1 MMVFILLFAVL
12 LLSYSN
18 GANDNFKGVATL
30 WSSKILS
37 YKQAITLTTVA
48 TILGSVAAFFFATTL
63 LNNFSGKGLVPN
75 DIVKSS
81 NFILAVALGAGI
93 TVLVAT
99 IFGYPISTTH
109 ALVGGLIGAGV
120 IAVGKNLNI
129 SILGK
134 VFFLPLI
141 ISPIIAAFFSI
152 MLYKILKNLKTDN
165 LRFINVAHIFSAATV
180 CFSRGLNDTP
190 KIVSLLLVVNYFK
203 LPVNFFIIAIV
214 MAIGGILNS
223 KKVAETLSH
232 KLASLTPV
240 QGLGAN
246 VVTGLLVIASSYFG
260 LPVSTTHVGVS
271 SIYGV
276 GVISG
281 NTNNKELIKILLSW
295 IFTLP
300 VAICSSMLIYFIIIK
315 I

>member
-1 MMVFILLFAVL
+1 MMILILFFAVL

-37 YKQAITLTTVA
+37 YKQAITLTTIA
-48 TILGSVAAFFFATTL
+48 TVLGSVVAFFFATTL

-81 NFILAVALGAGI
+81 SFVLAVALGAGI
-93 TVLVAT
+93 TVLLAT
-99 IFGYPISTTH
+99 IFGFPVSTTH
-109 ALVGGLIGAGV
+109 ALVGGLIGAGI

-129 SILGK
+129 SMLGK
-134 VFFLPLI
+134 TFFLPLI
-141 ISPIIAAFFSI
+141 ISPVISAIFSI
-152 MLYKILKNLKTDN
+152 FLYKILKGLKTN
-165 LRFINVAHIFSAATV
+165 NHRFINVLHIFSAAAV

-203 LPVNFFIIAIV
+203 LPVNFFIIAFV
-214 MAIGGILNS
+214 MAVGGILNS

-246 VVTGLLVIASSYFG
+246 VVTGLLVITSSYFG
-260 LPVSTTHVGVS
+260 LPVSTTHVGVG

-276 GVISG
+276 GIVSG
-281 NTNNKELIKILLSW
+281 NANNRELIKILLSW
-295 IFTLP
+295 ILTLP
-300 VAICSSMLIYFIIIK
+300 VAIFSSMLIYFIIIK